1 MIVAAVELATDEVVI
16 LNDAVVLPEL
26 TVTLEGTTALDEL
39 DDRLTTTPAA
49 GAAAP
54 KVTVPVEGVPP
65 TTDVGDTETDCN
77 PEEL

>member
-54 KVTVPVEGVPP
+54 
-65 TTDVGDTETDCN
+65 
-77 PEEL
+77 